1 MCKRKLNNVKIESET
16 ITCRD
21 YSKYDTTNVMSWKR
35 SWNNLKQILLKVN
48 NKHAQTNTT
57 SKIITKNAKGR
68 NSPWLTREIKS
79 KMNNRDCLMRNV
91 ANRNLFQQ
99 QRNKVNKLVRK
110 AKNDYHKD
118 KLKDSIYD
126 PKRFWNTLKNFQW

>member
-1 MCKRKLNNVKIESET
+1 MKIESET

-79 KMNNRDCLMRNV
+79 EMNNRDCLMRNV
-91 ANRNLFQQ
+91 ANRNLPVIM
-99 QRNKVNKLVRK
+99 NSSNNNETKWTSSYV
-110 AKNDYHKD
+110 
-118 KLKDSIYD
+118 KLKTITTRINW
-126 PKRFWNTLKNFQW
+126 KTLFMILNGFGTHWKFYFHW